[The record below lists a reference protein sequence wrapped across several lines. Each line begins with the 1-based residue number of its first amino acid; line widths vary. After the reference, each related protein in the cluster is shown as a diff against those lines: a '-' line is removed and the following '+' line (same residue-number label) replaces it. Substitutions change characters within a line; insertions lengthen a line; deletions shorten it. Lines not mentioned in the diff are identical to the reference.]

1 MKKLALAGLLIL
13 VSLASAGSC
22 LADPSSDFYERN
34 GDVYDNWELCRTRSW
49 GDDGFF
55 RVTDSTF
62 RPAIAFE
69 SIGGLGELKHKAW
82 EVGEELAEQY
92 SGNELAEQIFAYAR
106 DHVTYTSDAIQFGY
120 DEFARNA
127 DEMIED
133 IQSTGSSRGDCEDY
147 AVLLAV
153 MFKAA
158 GIPSAV
164 VLAPEHAAALVYLPD
179 YPDANTSWS
188 LDGESGWIW
197 AEATGRTNPL
207 GWTPSK
213 FMRSDLAVY
222 EIGEEDIFAAG
233 ASEGSA
239 PSGGGGVFFGGSSFF
254 SFILFFWILS
264 AFRRR

>member
-22 LADPSSDFYERN
+22 LADPSSDFERN
-34 GDVYDNWELCRTRSW
+34 GDVYDNWKICRTRSW

-55 RVTDSTF
+55 QVSDSTF

-69 SIGGLGELKHKAW
+69 SIGEIGELKDVAW
-82 EVGEELAEQY
+82 EVGERFKSEY
-92 SGNELAEQIFAYAR
+92 PDPNECAEQIFAYAR

-127 DEMIED
+127 DEVVED

-222 EIGEEDIFAAG
+222 EIGEENVKAEG
-233 ASEGSA
+233 ASEASA

-254 SFILFFWILS
+254 SLILFFWILS

>member
-1 MKKLALAGLLIL
+1 MKKLALAGLLML
-13 VSLASAGSC
+13 ALLASAGPC
-22 LADPSSDFYERN
+22 LADPSSDFERN
-34 GDVYDNWELCRTRSW
+34 GDAYDDWNLCRTRSW

-55 RVTDSTF
+55 QVRDSTF

-69 SIGGLGELKHKAW
+69 SIGGLGELKDKAW
-82 EVGEELAEQY
+82 EVGEGLAEQY

-127 DEMIED
+127 DEMAKDIELV
-133 IQSTGSSRGDCEDY
+133 GSSRGDCEDY

-158 GIPSAV
+158 DIRSAV

-179 YPDANTSWS
+179 YPNANTSWS

-207 GWTPSK
+207 GWTPSE
-213 FMRSDLAVY
+213 FMRSDLAAY
-222 EIGEEDIFAAG
+222 EIGEEDIFAGG
-233 ASEGSA
+233 APEAPA

-254 SFILFFWILS
+254 SIILFFWILS

>member
-1 MKKLALAGLLIL
+1 MKKLALVGLLML
-13 VSLASAGSC
+13 ALLASAGPC
-22 LADPSSDFYERN
+22 LADPSSKFYES
-34 GDVYDNWELCRTRSW
+34 GGEKYDNWNLCRTRSW

-55 RVTDSTF
+55 QVIDSTF

-69 SIGGLGELKHKAW
+69 SIGEMGELKDKAW
-82 EVGEELAEQY
+82 KVGERLAEQY

-127 DEMIED
+127 DEVVED
-133 IQSTGSSRGDCEDY
+133 IQSMGSSHGDCEDY

-179 YPDANTSWS
+179 YPDANAYWS

-222 EIGEEDIFAAG
+222 EIGYENVKAEG
-233 ASEGSA
+233 GSEGSA

-254 SFILFFWILS
+254 SFILLFWIIS
-264 AFRRR
+264 ALLRR

>member
-1 MKKLALAGLLIL
+1 MKKLALAGLLML
-13 VSLASAGSC
+13 ALLASAGPC
-22 LADPSSDFYERN
+22 LADPSSDFERN
-34 GDVYDNWELCRTRSW
+34 GDAYDDWDLCRTRSW

-55 RVTDSTF
+55 QVTDSTF

-69 SIGGLGELKHKAW
+69 SIGELGELKDKAW
-82 EVGEELAEQY
+82 EVGEGLAEQY

-127 DEMIED
+127 DEMAKDIELV
-133 IQSTGSSRGDCEDY
+133 GSSRGDCEDY

-158 GIPSAV
+158 DIRSAV

-179 YPDANTSWS
+179 YPNANTSWS

-207 GWTPSK
+207 GWTPSE
-213 FMRSDLAVY
+213 FMRSDLAAY
-222 EIGEEDIFAAG
+222 EIGEEDIFAGG
-233 ASEGSA
+233 APEAPA

-254 SFILFFWILS
+254 SIILFFWILS